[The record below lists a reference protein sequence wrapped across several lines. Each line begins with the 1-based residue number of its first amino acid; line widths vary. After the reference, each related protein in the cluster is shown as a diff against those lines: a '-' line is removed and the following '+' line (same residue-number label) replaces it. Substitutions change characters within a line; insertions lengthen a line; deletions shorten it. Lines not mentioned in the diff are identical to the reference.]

1 MICKVGE
8 IEISLEQ
15 EREGDRELQTLEKG
29 MLEIVILEESK
40 TRE

>member
-1 MICKVGE
+1 MNCKVGE

-15 EREGDRELQTLEKG
+15 EREEDRELQTLEKG
-29 MLEIVILEESK
+29 ILEIGILEESK